1 MTGAFSL
8 AGRTA
13 LVTGAA
19 RGLGRA
25 IALALAEA
33 GAQVACADLDEE
45 GCREAA
51 RQVEGAAFPLDVTD
65 SRQAEETVQRTMERC
80 GGIDI
85 LVNSA
90 GIAGRGPA
98 VSHDEAA
105 FDRLL
110 EVNLK
115 GTFLMCRAAGRRMTA
130 AGSGSIINIASIVG
144 LVGFPGS
151 AGYQSSKGGVVQLT
165 RTLAV
170 EWAPCGVR
178 VNAVAPGQVG
188 TEMVLNIWKAE
199 PQVKEQ
205 FISRTPMGRL
215 CSPDDIAWPAV
226 FLAGDGAAM
235 ITGQILA
242 VDGGYTAQ

>member
-1 MTGAFSL
+1 MA
-8 AGRTA
+8 
-13 LVTGAA
+13 
-19 RGLGRA
+19 
-25 IALALAEA
+25 
-33 GAQVACADLDEE
+33 
-45 GCREAA
+45 
-51 RQVEGAAFPLDVTD
+51 
-65 SRQAEETVQRTMERC
+65 
-80 GGIDI
+80 
-85 LVNSA
+85 
-90 GIAGRGPA
+90 
-98 VSHDEAA
+98 
-105 FDRLL
+105 
-110 EVNLK
+110 
-115 GTFLMCRAAGRRMTA
+115 A

-199 PQVKEQ
+199 PRVKEQ
-205 FISRTPMGRL
+205 FVSRTPMGRL
-215 CSPDDIAWPAV
+215 CVPDDIAWPVV

>member
-1 MTGAFSL
+1 M
-8 AGRTA
+8 
-13 LVTGAA
+13 
-19 RGLGRA
+19 
-25 IALALAEA
+25 
-33 GAQVACADLDEE
+33 ACADLDEE

-51 RQVEGAAFPLDVTD
+51 RQVEGAALPLDVTD
-65 SRQAEETVQRTMERC
+65 SRQAEETVQRTTERC

-115 GTFLMCRAAGRRMTA
+115 GTFLMCRAAGKRMAA
-130 AGSGSIINIASIVG
+130 AGSGSIVNIASIVG

>member
-1 MTGAFSL
+1 MTGPFSL

-25 IALALAEA
+25 SALALAEA

-45 GCREAA
+45 GCRDAA
-51 RQVEGAAFPLDVTD
+51 RLAEGAAFPLDVTD
-65 SRQAEETVQRTMERC
+65 SRQAEETADRTAERY

-90 GIAGRGPA
+90 GIAGRGEA
-98 VSHDEAA
+98 VSHDEQA

-115 GTFLMCRAAGRRMTA
+115 GTFLMCRAAGRRMA
-130 AGSGSIINIASIVG
+130 EAGSGSIVNIASIVG

-188 TEMVLNIWKAE
+188 TEMVLKIWETE

-205 FISRTPMGRL
+205 FTSRTPMGRL
-215 CSPDDIAWPAV
+215 CSPDDIAWPVV